1 MRTGTAKNNW
11 VPAADLDWFWLI
23 EFPQPQVS
31 YQFQEVVC
39 YVQLFIIEVL
49 NLDPNDPD
57 LSRRGELRQKVTGW
71 HYHALELTNMTNED
85 PLSVSSKLSISSR
98 FGDVDRANLCDFKA
112 WSKVWKVQTFLCC
125 SSYRDRTEMS
135 KIIYW
140 LTTTVRPQ
148 AECNG
153 CKQAQFWS
161 AKTWAHHAVDSTGR
175 TDGGGVGIRLSRLNY
190 FNRIIVYRLNCPRH
204 ASAFWNGKQQVGRPF
219 MSS

>member
-112 WSKVWKVQTFLCC
+112 
-125 SSYRDRTEMS
+125 
-135 KIIYW
+135 
-140 LTTTVRPQ
+140 
-148 AECNG
+148 
-153 CKQAQFWS
+153 
-161 AKTWAHHAVDSTGR
+161 
-175 TDGGGVGIRLSRLNY
+175 
-190 FNRIIVYRLNCPRH
+190 
-204 ASAFWNGKQQVGRPF
+204 
-219 MSS
+219 